1 MRTQPGR
8 DDAVVQVAEKAVLL
22 VGADC
27 AALDSDVW
35 YAEAFVEFPARLA
48 ALADFEVDVAN
59 LLVAEA
65 NLLFACTFDAEVFA
79 EAGC

>member
-22 VGADC
+22 VSADC
-27 AALDSDVW
+27 AALDSDVR
-35 YAEAFVEFPARLA
+35 YAEAFVELPARLA

-65 NLLFACTFDAEVFA
+65 NLLFVCAFDAEVFA
-79 EAGC
+79 ETGC

>member
-22 VGADC
+22 VSADC

-48 ALADFEVDVAN
+48 ALADFELDVAN

-65 NLLFACTFDAEVFA
+65 NLLFVCAFDAEVFA